1 MATTTTTSTIT
12 AGGYTDE
19 NIRALEDR
27 LNRANESLQNYNT
40 NAATDEELRRRAE
53 SEYNPSFNAQVQQQE
68 DAKNTAASTLN
79 NALTA
84 LGNQYNRDA
93 ETIGRQYDQQRVNAN
108 NTMLARGLNNSS
120 LAAAFL
126 NQVDTER
133 NRALQNLQTERTASE
148 TAAQNAYND
157 AITAAD
163 AAIGRLNADRETAID
178 ARYQALREAEQNR
191 VNQAIA
197 AQNDITQY
205 LNSLMLQIEQLRQQ
219 GYSQYLQQQQY
230 EDDMAFQREQWEYQK
245 AQNEK
250 SSGGG
255 SGGSGSGGSSGTAAG
270 TAASAAGGSLADL
283 FNSGNQAF
291 NTKGAVG
298 TLKNAAG
305 ALGNAAGTTKSY
317 LEKLKDKVTPSGVS
331 SGAKKAANVTTGRLI
346 ADLLKTT
353 GKAVNR
359 R

>member
-1 MATTTTTSTIT
+1 MATTTTTSQIT

-19 NIRALEDR
+19 NIKALEDK
-27 LNRANESLQNYNT
+27 LNKANETLKTYNT
-40 NAATDEELRRRAE
+40 NAATDEELRKRAE

-68 DAKNTAASTLN
+68 SSKNTAASTLN

-84 LGNQYNRDA
+84 LGNRYNRDA
-93 ETIGRQYDQQRVNAN
+93 EAIGRQYDQQRVNAN
-108 NTMLARGLNNSS
+108 NTMLARGFNNSS
-120 LAAAFL
+120 LAAAFI

-133 NRALQNLQTERTASE
+133 NRALQNLQAERTAGE

-157 AITAAD
+157 AIAAAD

-178 ARYQALREAEQNR
+178 ARYQALREADQNR

-219 GYSQYLQQQQY
+219 GYSQYLQQKQY

-250 SSGGG
+250 RSGGG

-270 TAASAAGGSLADL
+270 AAALAAGGSLADL
-283 FNSGNQAF
+283 FNSGNQEF
-291 NTKGAVG
+291 DTKGAVG
-298 TLKNAAG
+298 TLKSAADTV
-305 ALGNAAGTTKSY
+305 GNAAGTVKSY
-317 LEKLKDKVTPSGVS
+317 LDKLMDKVTPSGAS
-331 SGAKKAANVTTGRLI
+331 SGAKKAANAITGRLI
-346 ADLLKTT
+346 TDLLKTT
-353 GKAVNR
+353 EKAINR